1 MWIFQEGL
9 KNAIFEGNE
18 GIERKLKSM
27 YWFVDT
33 SRFAKKKEEVNRA

>member
-1 MWIFQEGL
+1 MWIFQGP
-9 KNAIFEGNE
+9 KNAIFEGDE

-33 SRFAKKKEEVNRA
+33 IRFAKKKEEVNIA